1 MDVLIDNRIILGL
14 AEVAG
19 SQERNLDKIFVFKN
33 GSDVVFFASNGKVA
47 LKVEMQEPEFDFD
60 KEEKFVVELPI
71 MLKKLIKFNK
81 KEQNEAMN
89 KTNVHAVGDDVKI
102 DFFNVVPYSLAYTM
116 PEAKKFE
123 ELPNFFKQDYFQQK
137 AIAFNP
143 YYAEKLNK
151 ALSKLGFDNSPKFLL
166 GDNIMQGSM
175 ENEEFIVEYIMTRE
189 TANA

>member
-19 SQERNLDKIFVFKN
+19 IQERNLDKIFVFKKESN
-33 GSDVVFFASNGKVA
+33 IVFFATNGNIA
-47 LKVEMQEPEFDFD
+47 LKVEMKEPEFDFD
-60 KEEKFVVELPI
+60 EEEKVVIELPV
-71 MLKKLIKFNK
+71 MLKKIIKYNK

-89 KTNVHAVGDDVKI
+89 KTNVHVIGDDVKI
-102 DFFNVVPYSLAYTM
+102 DFFNVAPYSLAYTM

-123 ELPNFFKQDYFQQK
+123 KLPDFFKQDYFQQS

-151 ALSKLGFDNSPKFLL
+151 ALSKLGFDNSPTFLL
-166 GDNIMQGSM
+166 GDKRMQGSM
-175 ENEEFIVEYIMTRE
+175 ENEEFIVEYVMTGAK
-189 TANA
+189 TDA